1 MDLSRCGQ
9 VAAVGAG
16 DMTFPKRSKSQ
27 RAILRGAVALLLP
40 LTLARPSLADDQQR
54 LVGTWQLVSFEA
66 VSPTTSE
73 RWPARGEHPS
83 GYTIFTPEGR
93 MSVLITN
100 EGRKAP
106 STDQDRSDLF
116 QTMVAYT
123 GTYRVDGNK
132 WVTRVDVAAN
142 PALVGT
148 EQERS
153 FQLAGEQ
160 LQESTGLMA
169 WPIHPEKGSVRFV
182 ITYRRAK

>member
-1 MDLSRCGQ
+1 MR
-9 VAAVGAG
+9 AG
-16 DMTFPKRSKSQ
+16 SSAWGKRHGVPKPKS
-27 RAILRGAVALLLP
+27 AILWGAVALLLP
-40 LTLARPSLADDQQR
+40 LTLARPSFADDQQR
-54 LVGTWQLVSFEA
+54 LVGAWQLVSFEA
-66 VSPTTSE
+66 VSETTSE
-73 RWPARGEHPS
+73 RWAARGEHPS

-100 EGRKAP
+100 EGRKPP

-153 FQLAGEQ
+153 FQLAGDQ

-169 WPIHPEKGSVRFV
+169 WPIHPEKGLVQFV
-182 ITYRRAK
+182 ITYRRAR